1 MASRVRTRISFGAFA
16 NLKNN
21 MQQQIGLNTLITSI
35 KNIIS
40 TFNNNFTYIVNSF
53 NALMQF
59 KYKMDYLVT
68 LDKEKQEKENITE
81 NIDIE
86 ELLEKLKVIKTRLE
100 NLEKVFRD
108 GSYKVKVLVP
118 ARIEFYI
125 KDYRIQPVN
134 GTYNYNG
141 NYLTWNIDQY
151 GKKLTFIRN
160 INNSKLLY
168 EIGYETMCGV
178 SSYVGGS
185 MSAPGFK
192 PGYMLVNLINTGI
205 RYNLGNYKF
214 YSNDIKVI
222 KDSITDIELGTLKLY
237 QGYDPGS
244 NKLGIN
250 ENGYM
255 IVAMRL
261 YGDENFEGCREL
273 KNGETIKL

>member
-108 GSYKVKVLVP
+108 GSYKVLVP

-125 KDYRIQPVN
+125 KDYLIQPVN
-134 GTYNYNG
+134 GTYNYKKAYLVWHPQY
-141 NYLTWNIDQY
+141 NYN
-151 GKKLTFIRN
+151 KKLSFIKN
-160 INNSKLLY
+160 LNDSKLLY

-178 SSYVGGS
+178 MIEVGGS
-185 MSAPGFK
+185 MSAPGFR
-192 PGYMLVNLINTGI
+192 PGYIQGETINTGI

-214 YSNDIKVI
+214 YSNEIKVI
-222 KDSITDIELGTLKLY
+222 KNSITDIELGTLKLY

>member
-108 GSYKVKVLVP
+108 GSYKVLVP

-125 KDYRIQPVN
+125 KDYVINPIYGVINVSNVSNGSIAWNSYRFRNDIPRI
-134 GTYNYNG
+134 
-141 NYLTWNIDQY
+141 I
-151 GKKLTFIRN
+151 KN
-160 INNSKLLY
+160 INSSKLCY
-168 EIGYETMCGV
+168 EIGIETM
-178 SSYVGGS
+178 SD
-185 MSAPGFK
+185 
-192 PGYMLVNLINTGI
+192 GYINNRLAYIFNTGI
-205 RYNLGNYKF
+205 KYNIGNFKF
-214 YSNDIKVI
+214 FSTDIKVV
-222 KDSITDIELGTLKLY
+222 KDSITEIELGKIPIY
-237 QGYDPGS
+237 QGYYPGRIS
-244 NKLGIN
+244 SGIADS
-250 ENGYM
+250 GYI